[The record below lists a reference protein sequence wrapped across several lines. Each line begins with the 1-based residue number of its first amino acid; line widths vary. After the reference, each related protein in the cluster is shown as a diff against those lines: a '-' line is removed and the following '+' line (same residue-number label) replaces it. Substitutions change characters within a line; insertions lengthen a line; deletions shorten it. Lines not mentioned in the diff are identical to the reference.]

1 MKRINFQNKVKSVIL
16 IVVLIFSLQI
26 VKAQLPKGYETHFYK
41 GMRYGLFKPVNYTPQ
56 HKYPLVIYLHGSG
69 DTVSWN
75 FGWYNPPISA
85 DDPCFVITPKSIIRG
100 GGWGSS
106 WDKTHSA
113 AMKNTLEI
121 MDSLIK
127 VYNIDQNRLYINGTS
142 MGGFGTF
149 SVLAKEPGRFAGAY
163 AVCGGGNPA
172 EAENIMQ
179 TPLCIFHGDADPV
192 VNVSNSRNIY
202 NRIRE
207 IGGKEVR
214 YTEYP
219 GVGHNSWEN
228 VGKEKLLTKWLFKQ
242 VKGVKH
248 GTPDPVEGFKVVS
261 SAKGKV
267 ELAWNPPLNPTN
279 NNEVWYYQL
288 FRNGTLIA
296 QIDGTENTYSDL
308 NPTDDKTFKY
318 KLVAVNYF
326 FKESEASKE
335 VGAKQ

>member
-1 MKRINFQNKVKSVIL
+1 MKGNIFKNKFKAIVIA
-16 IVVLIFSLQI
+16 VVLIFSVLSI
-26 VKAQLPKGYETHFYK
+26 KAQLPKGYENHFYK
-41 GMRYGLFKPVNYTPQ
+41 GMRFGLFKPVNYNPQ

-75 FGWYNPPISA
+75 FGWYNAPQSIE
-85 DDPCFVITPKSIIRG
+85 DPCFVITPKSIIKG
-100 GGWGSS
+100 GGWGTS
-106 WDKTHSA
+106 WNKTHSE

-127 VYNIDQNRLYINGTS
+127 VCNIDQNRLYINGSS

-163 AVCGGGNPA
+163 SVCGGGNPE
-172 EAENIMQ
+172 EANNIKQ
-179 TPLCIFHGDADPV
+179 TPLWIFHGDADPV

-207 IGGKEVR
+207 IGGQEVR

-219 GVGHNSWEN
+219 GVKHNSWEN
-228 VGKEKLLTKWLFKQ
+228 AGREKLLTKWLFKQ

-248 GTPDPVEGFKVVS
+248 GKPNPVEGLKVVS
-261 SAKGKV
+261 SANGKA
-267 ELAWNPPLNPTN
+267 ELTWKMPSVPIKSD
-279 NNEVWYYQL
+279 NEVWYYKL

-296 QIDGTENTYSDL
+296 QIDGTENAWTDSTPTNGQASKYSVL
-308 NPTDDKTFKY
+308 
-318 KLVAVNYF
+318 AVNYF
-326 FKESEASKE
+326 FKESEPSKE
-335 VGAKQ
+335 VGYK

>member
-1 MKRINFQNKVKSVIL
+1 MKSTTFQNKASSIIVIF
-16 IVVLIFSLQI
+16 VLIFSMQT

-75 FGWYNPPISA
+75 FGWYNPPISIE
-85 DDPCFVITPKSIIRG
+85 DPCFVITPKSNIRN
-100 GGWGSS
+100 GGWGNS
-106 WDKTHSA
+106 WNKEHSVD
-113 AMKNTLEI
+113 MKNTLEI
-121 MDSLIK
+121 MEVLIK
-127 VYNIDQNRLYINGTS
+127 EYNIDQNRLYINGTS

-163 AVCGGGNPA
+163 AVCGGGNPD
-172 EAENIMQ
+172 EAENIKQ

-202 NRIRE
+202 NRIHG
-207 IGGKEVR
+207 IGGNEVR

-228 VGKEKLLTKWLFKQ
+228 AGKEKLLTKWLFKQ
-242 VKGVKH
+242 VKGIKH
-248 GTPDPVEGFKVVS
+248 GMPALVEGLKVVS
-261 SAKGKV
+261 SANGKV
-267 ELAWNPPLNPTN
+267 ELAWNPPSNPTN
-279 NNEVWYYQL
+279 DNDVWYYKL

-296 QIDGTENTYSDL
+296 QIDGTENTFSDP
-308 NPTDDKTFKY
+308 NPKDDKTFKY
-318 KLVAVNYF
+318 KMVAVNYF

-335 VGAKQ
+335 VGVK